1 MKYTRYFLLIAL
13 IFNLCFCL
21 GSCKDKKMNEL
32 PVDKNKSAA
41 EFLGHSEYRAMSY
54 GGYRALTRD
63 DQHSLSQIKESV
75 QLNY

>member
-1 MKYTRYFLLIAL
+1 
-13 IFNLCFCL
+13 
-21 GSCKDKKMNEL
+21 MNEL